1 MSLTERDRQKWDKLA
16 AAESVTLS
24 KIQKGSVTSSEL
36 VQLSK
41 LLSGYSS
48 VAQSLLRTTIINI
61 EDKAVDRVANI
72 QAKRTSRG
80 KAALDDDTS
89 LRLAKMAA
97 AQAWQET
104 GPEMLIELEQIVN
117 NSTDTLGSYM
127 DDHFEQ
133 SSAEQNEWSLQSLDR
148 DTKTHDSL
156 DEIWKSLSKPI
167 PQEDKEAGKSLL
179 EKAAALVGMAPNKV
193 KEELS
198 ETAPILPDLGSDDVP
213 TKNNPLPVYD
223 VGRHLRDDNDQYKDD
238 EEGFIKS
245 FWRRLRAVHG
255 FNKRWGIMQELATL
269 SALMLSFMPELR
281 GYLTD
286 KLSAIG
292 DFFNQE
298 DVKKVLSSVYGYLED
313 KATSLFKWLMFTL
326 GLDEKGRLEKEV
338 EDYTKAV
345 EETKAKI
352 KEQEDILSG
361 KKDASPV
368 QKARAQARIDKY
380 KEAHKNA
387 QSQLDA
393 AKKELEQVRE
403 KEKKEKGVGGTS
415 SGSGAV
421 GGGVMPDSELESETT
436 SAISKTAS
444 DPTAPVNT
452 TTTMASEV
460 EDVKNPIIRTTED
473 RDTTTVDAG
482 PLGSPQTG
490 GVSGHTLDTYDYNP
504 SINDRLLLANSVT

>member
-36 VQLSK
+36 IQLSR

-72 QAKRTSRG
+72 QAKRTARG
-80 KAALDDDTS
+80 KSALDDDAA
-89 LRLAKMAA
+89 LRLARMAA
-97 AQAWQET
+97 SQSWQEI
-104 GPEMLIELEQIVN
+104 GPEMLVELEQIVN
-117 NSTDTLGSYM
+117 SSTDTLGSYM

-133 SSAEQNEWSLQSLDR
+133 SSAQQNEWSLQSIDR
-148 DTKTHDSL
+148 DTQTHERLNEIWDSL
-156 DEIWKSLSKPI
+156 SAPKP
-167 PQEDKEAGKSLL
+167 DSEAGKSLI
-179 EKAAALVGMAPNKV
+179 EKAAALVGMSPNKV
-193 KEELS
+193 KEELA
-198 ETAPILPDLGSDDVP
+198 ETAASLPGLGDDIDPP
-213 TKNNPLPVYD
+213 TKTNPLPVFD
-223 VGRHLRDDNDQYKDD
+223 VGRDRRDRDNQNDED

-245 FWRRLRAVHG
+245 FWRRLKSVHG
-255 FNKRWGIMQELATL
+255 FSKRWGIMQELATL

-286 KLSAIG
+286 KLSSIG

-298 DVKKVLSSVYGYLED
+298 DVKKVLSAVYGYLED
-313 KATSLFKWLMFTL
+313 KVTSLFKWLMFTL

-345 EETKAKI
+345 EDTKLKI

-368 QKARAQARIDKY
+368 QKARAQYRIDKY
-380 KEAHKNA
+380 KEAQKNA

-393 AKKELEQVRE
+393 AKKELEEVKE
-403 KEKKEKGVGGTS
+403 KEKKEKGTSSPSSGTAGTVGGSPTVDIDADSTTVS
-415 SGSGAV
+415 S
-421 GGGVMPDSELESETT
+421 PTT
-436 SAISKTAS
+436 S
-444 DPTAPVNT
+444 DPSMAPNT
-452 TTTMASEV
+452 TSTMASEV
-460 EDVKNPIIRTTED
+460 EDVKNPIIRTTEE
-473 RDTTTVDAG
+473 RDPTKVDAG

-504 SINDRLLLANSVT
+504 AINDRLLLANSVT